1 MLQAAGDR
9 PLLWIMEDDGHP
21 GWTREM
27 GVEDVLIV
35 LAWEHVDNNV
45 ICSENGSYNFRFLL
59 S

>member
-1 MLQAAGDR
+1 MLQGAGDR
-9 PLLWIMEDDGHP
+9 PLFWMIGDDGHP

-27 GVEDVLIV
+27 GEEDVLIV

-45 ICSENGSYNFRFLL
+45 ICSENDSYNSRFLL